1 MILVLKR
8 HTYNFFALARR
19 DTEQLPLSSAKPV
32 PATRSSDV
40 ANNDFRGSLAD
51 AHRREC
57 GGPDAGEAEEW
68 ALPDLAA
75 RAVFLGYSSRKRHV
89 RLRSGYRHG

>member
-68 ALPDLAA
+68 ALPDLAPSPS
-75 RAVFLGYSSRKRHV
+75 YSAGLEFELTGVAQSV
-89 RLRSGYRHG
+89 ELA

>member
-32 PATRSSDV
+32 PATRSSD
-40 ANNDFRGSLAD
+40 A
-51 AHRREC
+51 
-57 GGPDAGEAEEW
+57 
-68 ALPDLAA
+68 
-75 RAVFLGYSSRKRHV
+75 
-89 RLRSGYRHG
+89 